1 MANKKRE
8 TTKRLYFWLQ
18 LILMGP
24 IMVPAPRDYNKVI
37 IIIDQ
42 IILSN
47 TSEPYLLVT
56 QCFSISFEKLKE
68 NIF

>member
-1 MANKKRE
+1 
-8 TTKRLYFWLQ
+8 
-18 LILMGP
+18 MGP